1 LVRVFVLQTH
11 PSSHLNSACASSAGR
26 YDVAV
31 QHVRKLIYVHQFN
44 NEPVRVLLASL
55 AGSIRSSDSFINTA
69 FQKHVYREI
78 RIADAAAKNRDSLSW
93 FPAKKRYGL
102 VKGKG
107 KAAAADEDED
117 EDEEAGSDEDV
128 LGFVPAKFNPV
139 PVTLYGQMCNVAK
152 SYQSAICMSSCHTLQ
167 QAPLTVWC
175 PVYLLHAYD
184 YCPQDP
190 VICLTLGIAYLG
202 RAMQRQSD
210 NRHHL
215 VAQVRPLFQRSR
227 SGLSSQR

>member
-1 LVRVFVLQTH
+1 
-11 PSSHLNSACASSAGR
+11 
-26 YDVAV
+26 
-31 QHVRKLIYVHQFN
+31 
-44 NEPVRVLLASL
+44 
-55 AGSIRSSDSFINTA
+55 
-69 FQKHVYREI
+69 VYREI

-93 FPAKKRYGL
+93 FPTKKRYGL

-117 EDEEAGSDEDV
+117 EDEEAGSDEDA
-128 LGFVPAKFNPV
+128 LGFVPAKFNPI

-152 SYQSAICMSSCHTLQ
+152 SYQSAICTSSLHALQ
-167 QAPLTVWC
+167 QTPLTVWG

-215 VAQVRPLFQRSR
+215 VAQVRPSASKESFGLLITAIVHVLLFAVPRDTWIRAGGRGRVQLRTC
-227 SGLSSQR
+227 LSSARFDRFHPVIGVI